1 MNQPRNKSP
10 ILYMIIGFLILLLAG
25 ATFNSGHPY
34 IAIAIVVAPIL
45 FLFYKLNGNNL

>member
-1 MNQPRNKSP
+1 MNQPQNKYP

-34 IAIAIVVAPIL
+34 IAITIVVAPIL
-45 FLFYKLNGNNL
+45 YLLYKFNGNNL